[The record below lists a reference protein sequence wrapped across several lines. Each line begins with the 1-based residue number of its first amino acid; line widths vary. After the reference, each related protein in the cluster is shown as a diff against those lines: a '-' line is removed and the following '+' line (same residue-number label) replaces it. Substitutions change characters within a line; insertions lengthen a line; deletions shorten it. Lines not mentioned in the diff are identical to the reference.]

1 MMVFYVFLEFPMT
14 EFNSI
19 QNNKLVTGDNQSISP
34 HLDTVH
40 LLRLPKI
47 NRFPDI
53 HRVTFFD
60 DEYVDLFE

>member
-1 MMVFYVFLEFPMT
+1 MT